1 MNNITMTATTCRGCG
16 ASVAAPV
23 SAPRPDS
30 CPACPTVREG
40 DLVRLAATREGGA
53 VRRCHI
59 VPHHGQYNVAQ
70 HTYGAVSLLLLLHP
84 EPSVDLI
91 KAVQWHDVGE
101 RWLGDMPAP
110 AKWENPAL
118 GEVYEAAEEEIL
130 DRLGLM
136 PDLTEEDRRWLKAV
150 DTLELWLWCREEE
163 ALGNERVIPMRRACE
178 KVTEERDLG
187 GSLPRPVSQLY
198 GMLRGRR
205 HARLSDF
212 FEEVLTYGLGEA
224 ET

>member
-1 MNNITMTATTCRGCG
+1 MNSMMTATNCRNCG
-16 ASVAAPV
+16 AYVAAP
-23 SAPRPDS
+23 ANGPQPDS
-30 CPACPTVREG
+30 CPACPEFGEEV
-40 DLVRLAATREGGA
+40 LVQLLATREGGG

-59 VPHHGQYNVAQ
+59 VPGNSQYNVAQ

-84 EPSVDLI
+84 DPSVDLI

-101 RWLGDMPAP
+101 RWLGDLPAT

-163 ALGNERVIPMRRACE
+163 ALGNERVAPMRRACE
-178 KVTEERDLG
+178 RVTEDRGLE

-198 GMLRGRR
+198 GTLRSRK

-212 FEEVLTYGLGEA
+212 FEEVLADGLGEA
-224 ET
+224 GA